1 MKRLKKALAVI
12 TTAAIT
18 AVPFCSMFSA
28 SAAVEQYHTYRLYAD
43 LEPASSLKNLYLV
56 TVYKRGSV
64 FFDERVKGN
73 VPGELGGSGSATDN
87 WITHVDIFTAPSDL
101 VSGGNL
107 FRWEAYTKLNDKP
120 ENILRLSGCDA
131 YNSAEQKIS
140 SDFIKVH
147 VVKVGDINQD
157 GAVNWDDVTA
167 LNDHLLGQTVLT
179 GNPLRSA
186 DTDNDGVVN
195 YTDLTV
201 LINYASG
208 TLGHF

>member
-18 AVPFCSMFSA
+18 AVPFFSMFSA

-43 LEPASSLKNLYLV
+43 LEPASSMKKLYLV
-56 TVYKRGSV
+56 TMYKRGSV
-64 FFDERVKGN
+64 NLDDRVIGN
-73 VPGELGGSGSATDN
+73 VPGELDIAGSANDN
-87 WITHVDIFTAPSDL
+87 WLTHVDIFTAPSDL
-101 VSGGNL
+101 VSGGTL
-107 FRWEAYTKLNDKP
+107 FRWEAYTKLNDNP
-120 ENILRLSGCDA
+120 ENILRYKSCNAINSSGQ
-131 YNSAEQKIS
+131 EIS

-147 VVKVGDINQD
+147 IVKVGDINQD

-195 YTDLTV
+195 YLDLTV

>member
-1 MKRLKKALAVI
+1 M
-12 TTAAIT
+12 
-18 AVPFCSMFSA
+18 
-28 SAAVEQYHTYRLYAD
+28 
-43 LEPASSLKNLYLV
+43 
-56 TVYKRGSV
+56 
-64 FFDERVKGN
+64 
-73 VPGELGGSGSATDN
+73 PGELGGSGSATDN

-157 GAVNWDDVTA
+157 GAVNGDDVTA
-167 LNDHLLGQTVLT
+167 LSEHLLGLRELT
-179 GNPLRSA
+179 GNSLRSA

-195 YTDLTV
+195 YTDYSI

>member
-1 MKRLKKALAVI
+1 MKKLRKVLVAV

-18 AVPFCSMFSA
+18 AVSFCSMFSA

-43 LEPASSLKNLYLV
+43 LEPASSLKKLYLV
-56 TVYKRGSV
+56 SMYKRGSV
-64 FFDERVKGN
+64 NLDDRVKGN
-73 VPGELGGSGSATDN
+73 VPGELDIAGSANDN
-87 WITHVDIFTAPSDL
+87 WLTHVDIFTAPADL
-101 VSGGNL
+101 VSGGTL
-107 FRWEAYTKLNDKP
+107 FRWEVYTKLNDKP
-120 ENILRLSGCDA
+120 ENIIRYKSCDA
-131 YNSAEQKIS
+131 INSSGQEIS

-167 LNDHLLGQTVLT
+167 MNAHLSGQTVLT

-186 DTDNDGVVN
+186 DTNNDGVVD
-195 YTDLTV
+195 YTDLSV
-201 LINYASG
+201 LINYVSG